1 MQYLNVGNIMNNRT
15 SRHSE
20 ATSKVPT
27 PSHQRNFSPGYLKI
41 LEAGPLLKIN
51 PVSNHQ
57 CHQSE
62 INDICVTSSGDHF
75 ITAGSD
81 ASVRIFQ
88 MSSGRR
94 VNSVESS
101 SSTVCVDVS
110 QCQDCST
117 DQWLTAGGSDGSCR
131 VWNMLSGALRLRF
144 TGHASKIQAC
154 KILG

>member
-1 MQYLNVGNIMNNRT
+1 MNKRT
-15 SRHSE
+15 SRDSE
-20 ATSKVPT
+20 PISKAPT
-27 PSHQRNFSPGYLKI
+27 PSHQQNFSPGYLKI
-41 LEAGPLLKIN
+41 LQAGQLLKID
-51 PVSNHQ
+51 PVANHQ

-81 ASVRIFQ
+81 ASVRVFQ

-94 VNSVESS
+94 VSSVESS
-101 SSTVCVDVS
+101 SPTVCVDVS
-110 QCQDCST
+110 LCQDCSS

-131 VWNMLSGALRLRF
+131 VWNMLSGALRLQF
-144 TGHASKIQAC
+144 TGHVSKVQAC